1 MNKSCALAA
10 LPVHGVVF
18 ASAANAGGFG
28 TAPVPW
34 IDNTLVSTDLS
45 MNTNQGRDFG
55 RAMPSVLLGKQA
67 LKVMQHTETEIIAEL
82 PPATHATKNASYRLT
97 VTTNMKPARSS
108 TPFFAH
114 IVTAND

>member
-1 MNKSCALAA
+1 MNKSRTLAA
-10 LPVHGVVF
+10 LLVHGVVF

-28 TAPVPW
+28 TPPVPW
-34 IDNTLVSTDLS
+34 IDNTLVSTDLA
-45 MNTNQGRDFG
+45 MITIQGRDFG
-55 RAMPSVLLGKQA
+55 RAMPSVVLGKQA
-67 LKVMQHTETEIIAEL
+67 LKARQHTETEIIAEL
-82 PPATHATKNASYRLT
+82 PPAIRVAKNASHRLT